1 MMIIKVGTTKI
12 KDIIKEIDGKEINGV
27 TFKYTGKTIGIT
39 ASFEHNAKDYES
51 AKQALKTYLKS
62 SDDYAA
68 LFVSYSE

>member
-1 MMIIKVGTTKI
+1 MQHIFIA
-12 KDIIKEIDGKEINGV
+12 EIDGKEINGV

>member
-1 MMIIKVGTTKI
+1 MIIKVGTTKI

-39 ASFEHNAKDYES
+39 VSFEHNAKDYES

>member
-1 MMIIKVGTTKI
+1 MIIKVGTTKI

-27 TFKYTGKTIGIT
+27 TFKYTGKTMGIT